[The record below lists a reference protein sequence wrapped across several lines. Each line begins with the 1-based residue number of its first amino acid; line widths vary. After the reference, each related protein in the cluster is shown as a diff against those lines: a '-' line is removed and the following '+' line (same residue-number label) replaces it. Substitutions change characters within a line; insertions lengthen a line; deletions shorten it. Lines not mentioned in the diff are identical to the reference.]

1 MHVHQILRQKSNEV
15 ISATPTTTTLEAAR
29 ILRERRIGALL
40 VISTDGAVQGIVS
53 ERDVVRGIAENGASC
68 LDWPISDLMTRRVK
82 VCSPDDTID
91 QVMKSMTDGRFR
103 HLPVMDSGRLVGL
116 ISIGDVVKYRIEEV
130 EYEAN
135 AMRQYIAAS

>member
-15 ISATPTTTTLEAAR
+15 ISTAPTTTTLDAAR
-29 ILRERRIGALL
+29 ILNERRIGALL
-40 VISTDGAVQGIVS
+40 VISTDGVVEGILS
-53 ERDVVRGIAENGASC
+53 ERDMVRGIAENGANC
-68 LDWPISDLMTRRVK
+68 LNRPISDLMTRRVK

-103 HLPVMDSGRLVGL
+103 HLPVMDNGRIVGL